1 MANYFR
7 ITAYHPEKDISVILD
22 SNGMFEKLWQFS
34 SYLVQKGFKILEV
47 GAGEN
52 LVEGTFPLVSETSKR
67 ILLRGINKG
76 KPEIQEMTYQ
86 DRPCK
91 AITLYD
97 KVYGLF
103 VYKQ

>member
-47 GAGEN
+47 GTGEN
-52 LVEGTFPLVSETSKR
+52 LVEGTFPMVSEVSKK
-67 ILLRGINKG
+67 ILLRGIDRG
-76 KPEIQEMTYQ
+76 QPRIETTTYQ
-86 DRPCK
+86 ERSCK
-91 AITLYD
+91 AIMLYD

-103 VYKQ
+103 TQ

>member
-22 SNGMFEKLWQFS
+22 SNGKFEKLWMFS
-34 SYLVQKGFKILEV
+34 SYLVQRGFKILEV
-47 GAGEN
+47 GANESII
-52 LVEGTFPLVSETSKR
+52 ESTFPAVKEESNK
-67 ILLRGINKG
+67 IMLRAIDKG

-103 VYKQ
+103 IVYI

>member
-47 GAGEN
+47 GTGEN

-86 DRPCK
+86 ERHCK
-91 AITLYD
+91 AITVYD
-97 KVYGLF
+97 KIYGSF
-103 VYKQ
+103 VK

>member
-1 MANYFR
+1 MTNYFR

-47 GAGEN
+47 STGEN
-52 LVEGTFPLVSETSKR
+52 LVEGTFPAVKEESNK
-67 ILLRGINKG
+67 IMLRAIDKG

-103 VYKQ
+103 TS

>member
-34 SYLVQKGFKILEV
+34 AYLVQKGFKILEV
-47 GAGEN
+47 SANDNIIEC
-52 LVEGTFPLVSETSKR
+52 TFPATKEISSR
-67 ILLRGINKG
+67 IMLRAIDKG
-76 KPEIQEMTYQ
+76 KPEIQEMTYK

-91 AITLYD
+91 AITVYD
-97 KVYGLF
+97 KTYSAF
-103 VYKQ
+103 I